1 MQLLPLTLE
10 VRDIK
15 REQQSGAEQGYSPQA
30 QSKHL
35 DKVASFSFKEKPA
48 TSDK

>member
-15 REQQSGAEQGYSPQA
+15 REQQSGAEQGYSPSA
-30 QSKHL
+30 GSKQTFGQGAEFFL
-35 DKVASFSFKEKPA
+35 QREAGNV
-48 TSDK
+48 